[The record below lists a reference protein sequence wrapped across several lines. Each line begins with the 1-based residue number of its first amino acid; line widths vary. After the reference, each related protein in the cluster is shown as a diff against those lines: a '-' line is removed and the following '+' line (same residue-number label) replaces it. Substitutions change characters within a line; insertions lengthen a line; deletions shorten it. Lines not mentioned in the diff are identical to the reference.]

1 LILHDGARADS
12 IPNLEIE
19 TGDIVGAG
27 HASATGRFDEE
38 QLFYLR
44 SRGITEADARMLVV
58 RGFLNEV
65 AQQLGSSSIIARVEE
80 VLDNQFAEG
89 IPS

>member
-1 LILHDGARADS
+1 
-12 IPNLEIE
+12 
-19 TGDIVGAG
+19 
-27 HASATGRFDEE
+27 
-38 QLFYLR
+38 
-44 SRGITEADARMLVV
+44 MLVV